1 GWQLPTPAILD
12 PVASTIIGPGDM
24 DRRAETL
31 QKALAEYGVEARVV
45 AWNVGPTVTQYEVE
59 PGFDVKY
66 KEVKEKDSDGNMRIS
81 RQEVSRTRVKVDR
94 ITALGNDLALALAAP
109 SIRIEAPVPG
119 KSIVGIEVPNS
130 SLGVVPLRTVLESN
144 NFQRMRGRTRLAL
157 ALGKG
162 AGGEPEVADLTR
174 MPHILIAGAT
184 GSGKSVC
191 INSLICCLALHNTPE
206 ELKMVLIDPK
216 RVEFTSFNTL
226 PHLAMRV
233 IVDREKAVEALR
245 WLAKEM
251 DERYKTLANA
261 GVRNI
266 EDYNRS
272 QRPGWPLP
280 YIVLFVDEL
289 ADLMTTAFEETEK
302 NLCRLAQLA
311 RATGIHLVVATQR
324 PSVDVITGLIKAN
337 FPTRISFALSSQMD
351 SRTILDTGGAEKLL
365 GRGDMLYL
373 PTDAARPKRL
383 QGCFLSDSEIERLV
397 SFWRRQRTLV
407 HPAPPPAPSTEQPVE
422 TQTEHRAPETP
433 ADPLLEASRR
443 LAREHQHI
451 SASFLQRRL
460 QVGYSRAVKLIE
472 LLEEEDTI
480 AGEKQTEPEE

>member
-1 GWQLPTPAILD
+1 
-12 PVASTIIGPGDM
+12 
-24 DRRAETL
+24 
-31 QKALAEYGVEARVV
+31 
-45 AWNVGPTVTQYEVE
+45 
-59 PGFDVKY
+59 
-66 KEVKEKDSDGNMRIS
+66 SDGNLRIS

-130 SLGVVPLRTVLESN
+130 SLGVVPLRTVLESSQ
-144 NFQRMRGRTRLAL
+144 FQRLRGRSRLAL

-162 AGGEPEVADLTR
+162 AGGEPVVADLTR
-174 MPHILIAGAT
+174 MPHILIAGST

-191 INSLICCLALHNTPE
+191 INSFISCLALHNTPE
-206 ELKMVLIDPK
+206 ELQMVLIDPK
-216 RVEFTSFNTL
+216 RVEFTYFNTL

-233 IVDREKAVEALR
+233 IVEREKAIEALR

-261 GVRNI
+261 GTRNI

-324 PSVDVITGLIKAN
+324 PSVDVVTGLIKAN

-397 SFWRRQRTLV
+397 AFWRRQRTV
-407 HPAPPPAPSTEQPVE
+407 VYPAPSPTPSVEQP
-422 TQTEHRAPETP
+422 TEIQKEPETP
-433 ADPLLEASRR
+433 ADPLLEAARR

-451 SASFLQRRL
+451 STSFLQRRL
-460 QVGYSRAVKLIE
+460 QVGSPRAVKLME
-472 LLEEEDTI
+472 LLEEEGSIT
-480 AGEKQTEPEE
+480 GGKKPEPEE